1 MKKLIITLLLL
12 VSALGYSQPR
22 YYVCLAPNVAFDSPA
37 NDFNNLMGVNLEV
50 GKYINTTA
58 LGITTGYYSLDSKY
72 LFSELIATVPI
83 VTDSGF
89 SISAGIGWFY
99 FKKDI
104 TMEYDINYVFD
115 IKDSLSL
122 IITYN
127 NQSAFGTT
135 TSAFCI
141 GLNKDF

>member
-1 MKKLIITLLLL
+1 MKKLIVTLLLL
-12 VSALGYSQPR
+12 VCVLGYTQPR
-22 YYVCLAPNVAFDSPA
+22 YYVCLAPNVAFDTPA

-58 LGITTGYYSLDSKY
+58 LGITTGYYSLDSRD

-83 VTDSGF
+83 AQDSGF
-89 SISAGIGWFY
+89 SVSAGIGWFY

-104 TMEYDINYVFD
+104 TMEYDVNYTFNL
-115 IKDSLSL
+115 KDRLSL
-122 IITYN
+122 IVTYN
-127 NQSAFGTT
+127 NQSAFGVTT
-135 TSAFCI
+135 TAFCI

>member
-1 MKKLIITLLLL
+1 MKKICIILLLL
-12 VSALGYSQPR
+12 ISALGYSQPR

-83 VTDSGF
+83 VTDFFHYFLVAGF
-89 SISAGIGWFY
+89 LATGFLAG
-99 FKKDI
+99 
-104 TMEYDINYVFD
+104 
-115 IKDSLSL
+115 
-122 IITYN
+122 
-127 NQSAFGTT
+127 AFLAG
-135 TSAFCI
+135 AFLVVLLTGC
-141 GLNKDF
+141 GSFLN

>member
-1 MKKLIITLLLL
+1 MKKICIILLLL
-12 VSALGYSQPR
+12 ISALGYSQPR

-72 LFSELIATVPI
+72 LVSELIATVPI

-104 TMEYDINYVFD
+104 TMEYDINYAFD
-115 IKDSLSL
+115 IKDRLSL
-122 IITYN
+122 IVTYN

>member
-1 MKKLIITLLLL
+1 MKKLIILVLLT
-12 VSALGYSQPR
+12 VTTLGYSQPR

-104 TMEYDINYVFD
+104 TMEYDVNYAFD
-115 IKDSLSL
+115 IKDRLSL
-122 IITYN
+122 IVTYN

>member
-1 MKKLIITLLLL
+1 MKKIILILLLL
-12 VSALGYSQPR
+12 VSTLGYSQPR

-37 NDFNNLMGVNLEV
+37 NDFNNLMGVNLEI

-89 SISAGIGWFY
+89 SVSAGIGWLY

-104 TMEYDINYVFD
+104 TMEYDVNYAFD
-115 IKDSLSL
+115 IKDRLSL
-122 IITYN
+122 IVTYN

>member
-1 MKKLIITLLLL
+1 MKKFIITLILL

-22 YYVCLAPNVAFDSPA
+22 YYVCLAPNVAFNSPA

-58 LGITTGYYSLDSKY
+58 LGITTGYYSLDSRY
-72 LFSELIATVPI
+72 LFSEIIATVPI

-104 TMEYDINYVFD
+104 TMEYDVNYAFD
-115 IKDSLSL
+115 IKDRLSL
-122 IITYN
+122 IVTYN

>member
-1 MKKLIITLLLL
+1 MKKIILILLLL
-12 VSALGYSQPR
+12 MSTLGYSQPR

-37 NDFNNLMGVNLEV
+37 NDFSNLMGVNLEV

-89 SISAGIGWFY
+89 SVSAGIGWFY

-104 TMEYDINYVFD
+104 TMEYDVNYAFD
-115 IKDSLSL
+115 IKDRLSL
-122 IITYN
+122 IVTYN